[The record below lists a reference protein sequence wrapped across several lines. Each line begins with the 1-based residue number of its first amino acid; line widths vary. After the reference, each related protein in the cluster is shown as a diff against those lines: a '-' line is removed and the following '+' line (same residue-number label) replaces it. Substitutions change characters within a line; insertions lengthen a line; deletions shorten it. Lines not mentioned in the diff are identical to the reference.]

1 MNEIIRNALRGL
13 FRKKGRT
20 FLTVIGIAVGVAAV
34 ILISNIS
41 QCGSEALTE
50 EIDGLGMGGLSVS
63 LKNTSASLSENELDT
78 IQDLSY
84 VKYAMP
90 LIFETTDVYIK
101 NEKSSVYL
109 WGIDHTAKD
118 VISLSLV
125 YGRFIN
131 AGDISSSAKICM
143 VDQKFAQTNYG
154 IDNIVGRKITILSG
168 GSSEEYTVVGV
179 LKTGSGL
186 LQNMMGT
193 YIPTFVYIPYST
205 MQVNTHSS
213 NYSQIAI
220 KLVDDIDSEDAGEEI
235 SKTLQ
240 RNSGIKEA
248 YTVTNLAKQK
258 ESINNIFNIITVV
271 LSAVGAV
278 SLLVASL
285 SIMNVMLVSVTERTR
300 EIGIKKA
307 IGASKSSI
315 IIEFL
320 SEAAILSIIGCIFGI
335 VSGMVISWIGV
346 FTLGLTLTPRIDIM
360 LYTIIF
366 SVITG
371 MVFGIYPA
379 IKASNL
385 KPVDALRFN

>member
-63 LKNTSASLSENELDT
+63 LKNTSASLSEDELDM

-84 VKYAMP
+84 VEYAMP

-109 WGIDHTAKD
+109 WGIDDTAKD

-168 GSSEEYTVVGV
+168 GSSEEYKVVGV

-205 MQVNTHSS
+205 MQINTHSS
-213 NYSQIAI
+213 NYSQIAV
-220 KLVDDIDSEDAGEEI
+220 KLIDDIDSDETGEEI
-235 SKTLQ
+235 TKTLE
-240 RNSGIKEA
+240 RNSGIKDA

-278 SLLVASL
+278 SLIVASL

-320 SEAAILSIIGCIFGI
+320 SEAAILSVMGCIFGI
-335 VSGMVISWIGV
+335 ICGMVISWIGA
-346 FTLGLTLTPRIDIM
+346 FMFGLTLTPRVDIM
-360 LYTIIF
+360 IYTVIF